1 MHWREQRHRGP
12 DRTTAEATWAPAL
25 TLVAT
30 ILLTACLGA
39 MAVLQLEQFGPQV
52 GAIVVFRPGAERMDL
67 WHVSASAGGEIDP
80 DPAGS
85 AGTRACTLAPSAMAE
100 GGGSLV
106 VEARYMSSP
115 PIYRVHWAG
124 LRTSNGGDD
133 CGKEANLILS
143 RTDLQK
149 LANTAG
155 GFGIGPKTVGP

>member
-1 MHWREQRHRGP
+1 MHWHDQRHRGP
-12 DRTTAEATWAPAL
+12 DRTADATWVPVL

-30 ILLTACLGA
+30 VLLTACLGSMA
-39 MAVLQLEQFGPQV
+39 MLELEQFGPQV
-52 GAIVVFRPGAERMDL
+52 GAIVVFKPGTERMDL
-67 WHVSASAGGEIDP
+67 WHVSASAAGDIAPEST
-80 DPAGS
+80 GS
-85 AGTRACTLAPSAMAE
+85 ASTRACTLAPSAMAE

-106 VEARYMSSP
+106 VEARRMSSP